1 MKKKRKRSGNT
12 GLEIH
17 IGDIIIKKCREGI
30 TLTFEILTEDNVGV
44 EYFYSS
50 DSSGLFLD
58 LGSGHTGV
66 YLLC

>member
-1 MKKKRKRSGNT
+1 MKKKRSGNT

-44 EYFYSS
+44 EYF
-50 DSSGLFLD
+50 
-58 LGSGHTGV
+58 
-66 YLLC
+66 

>member
-1 MKKKRKRSGNT
+1 MVLKIHRRVIRRKFLKKLFRVDNEKKKRSGNT

-44 EYFYSS
+44 EY
-50 DSSGLFLD
+50 L
-58 LGSGHTGV
+58 
-66 YLLC
+66 

>member
-1 MKKKRKRSGNT
+1 MIRRKFLKKLFRVDNEKKKRSGNT

-44 EYFYSS
+44 EYF
-50 DSSGLFLD
+50 
-58 LGSGHTGV
+58 
-66 YLLC
+66 